1 MSDPRI
7 WARGKTYEEVL
18 GIGDQMVGALQ
29 QVALQQQNYQPA
41 PVPVPSGLDNLR
53 DDDIVDVKTMRAY
66 AQTVQA
72 QAPRQDNAKQ
82 LAEMAVGMVQ
92 QEPKFGP
99 IFQDYGPEVWRE
111 LASLPHAM
119 WTLDNIRMVANLVL
133 ARHVDE
139 VADKRA
145 RVKMENMSGL
155 PIRGNGPGLTTVES
169 DGLPTNWQEILRQ
182 KDLTLQQ
189 VESFCVSNNYTVK
202 KWFEHFGNN
211 ASTMGSR

>member
-1 MSDPRI
+1 MSDPRV

-29 QVALQQQNYQPA
+29 QVALQQQQYQPPA
-41 PVPVPSGLDNLR
+41 PVPSGLDNLR
-53 DDDIVDVKTMRAY
+53 DDDIVDVKTMRAF
-66 AQTVQA
+66 AQSVQA
-72 QAPRQDNAKQ
+72 QVPRQDNARQ
-82 LAEMAVGMVQ
+82 LAEMAVNQVQ
-92 QEPKFGP
+92 NESKFAP

-111 LASLPHAM
+111 LGQLPHGM

-145 RVKMENMSGL
+145 RIKMENMGGL
-155 PIRGNGPGLTTVES
+155 PLRGNGPGTTTVES
-169 DGLPTNWQEILRQ
+169 DGLPTNWQEILRK
-182 KDLTLQQ
+182 KDLSLSQ

-202 KWFEHFGNN
+202 KWFEHFGQD
-211 ASTMGSR
+211 ASTMGAR